1 MNKRQ
6 KLGQHFLKSKK
17 ISQLIVDAASITKN
31 ETVLEVGTGQ
41 GILTDL
47 LCSKAK
53 NVISI
58 EADRQIYTKMKS
70 KMNNLE
76 NLVLIHGNGF
86 KIKRKFDVFVSN
98 LPYSESR
105 NALEWLAQTR
115 FSRGIIMVQKEFAD
129 KLVTSVLG
137 ERKAI
142 TIIANH
148 CFDIKKIIN
157 VGKNNFDPPPKVDSV
172 ALEITKK
179 KTISPEMV
187 KTINKIFSY
196 RRKTIQNILKQFEKQ
211 SDNQK
216 RLDDLTGDEIV
227 KIAKQIIR

>member
-17 ISQLIVDAASITKN
+17 ISQLIVDAAKITKN
-31 ETVLEVGTGQ
+31 ETVLEVGTGK
-41 GILTDL
+41 GILTEL

-53 NVISI
+53 SVISI
-58 EADRQIYTKMKS
+58 EADKQIYTQMKS
-70 KMNNLE
+70 KMNDIENLE
-76 NLVLIHGNGF
+76 IIHGNGF
-86 KIKRKFDVFVSN
+86 KSKRKFDVFVSN

-115 FSRGIIMVQKEFAD
+115 FSRGIIMVQKEFAE

-148 CFDIKKIIN
+148 CFEIQKIIN

-172 ALEITKK
+172 VLDLTKK
-179 KTISPEMV
+179 KTISSELV

-216 RLDDLTGDEIV
+216 RLDDLTGDEII
-227 KIAKQIIR
+227 KIAKQII